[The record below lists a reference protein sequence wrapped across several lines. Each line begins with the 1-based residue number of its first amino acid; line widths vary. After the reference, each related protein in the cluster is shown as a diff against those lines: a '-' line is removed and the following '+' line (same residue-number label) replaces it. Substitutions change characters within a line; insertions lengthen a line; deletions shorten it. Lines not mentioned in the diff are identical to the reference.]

1 MIIGVPKEVKNN
13 EFRVAIVPGGVKQL
27 VKNGHKVVIEKDA
40 GAGSG
45 IFDSDF
51 QAEGATILD
60 TAEEVWAKA
69 DLILKVKEPLES
81 EWAHIKAGQI
91 LFTYFHFA
99 SSQPLTEAMMERQA
113 ICIAYE
119 TVETDDG
126 HNVLL
131 TPMSEIAGR
140 LSIQHGANYLEAP
153 QGGRGVLLGG
163 VPGVEPAHI
172 VVIGGGIVGYNAA
185 KTAAGMGARV
195 TILDIDL
202 QRLRYL
208 ESIMAPNCTTLYSS
222 EYNLRQILP
231 EADLVVGG
239 VLVVGAKAPKLITR
253 EMLRLMKPKAVIV
266 DVAIDQGGCFETSR
280 PTTHSN
286 PVFIEEG
293 IIHYCV
299 ANMPGAVS
307 RTSTFALT
315 NATMPYAIQIAKIG
329 WPDVAKKNVVLRRGV
344 NIVKGKIVYPG
355 VAEAFDLPCHSLE
368 DVI

>member
-13 EFRVAIVPGGVKQL
+13 EFRVAITPGGVKQF

-40 GAGSG
+40 GVGSG
-45 IFDSDF
+45 IFDSDYEE
-51 QAEGATILD
+51 EGATLLP
-60 TAEEVWAKA
+60 TATEVWAKA

-81 EWAHIKAGQI
+81 EWPHIRPGQI

-99 SSQPLTEAMMERQA
+99 SSQPLTEAMMERQG

-119 TVETDDG
+119 TVETDEG

-208 ESIMAPNCTTLYSS
+208 ESIMPPNCTTLYSS
-222 EYNLRQILP
+222 EYNLNQILP

-253 EMLRLMKPKAVIV
+253 EMLRAMKPKAVIV

-280 PTTHSN
+280 PTTHSH
-286 PVFIEEG
+286 PVFEEEG
-293 IIHYCV
+293 VIHYCP
-299 ANMPGAVS
+299 AP
-307 RTSTFALT
+307 
-315 NATMPYAIQIAKIG
+315 
-329 WPDVAKKNVVLRRGV
+329 
-344 NIVKGKIVYPG
+344 
-355 VAEAFDLPCHSLE
+355 
-368 DVI
+368 